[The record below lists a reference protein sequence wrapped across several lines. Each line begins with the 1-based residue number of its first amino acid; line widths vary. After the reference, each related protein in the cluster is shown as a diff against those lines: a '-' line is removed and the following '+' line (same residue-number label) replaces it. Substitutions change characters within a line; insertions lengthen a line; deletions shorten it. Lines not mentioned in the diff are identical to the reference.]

1 MWLSSKDK
9 EPSFSLLWPALL
21 VPGWGSGTVS
31 RDVDSSSGLL
41 LRTQWLQFS
50 LVFVWLWCDVKIN
63 KLYEVICLFQWL
75 SIIIIQLIFIQKR
88 SGSGQKIILAKLFFV
103 LLVFKSETGE
113 KTKQIRKW
121 DDRNNFLASSQ
132 HNRCLLFAPRQTLSF
147 SFGAP
152 R

>member
-9 EPSFSLLWPALL
+9 EPSFSLLFSIVTGTA
-21 VPGWGSGTVS
+21 GSGAVS

-41 LRTQWLQFS
+41 LRTRWLQFS
-50 LVFVWLWCDVKIN
+50 LVFVWLWCDVKKN
-63 KLYEVICLFQWL
+63 KLYKVICLFQWL
-75 SIIIIQLIFIQKR
+75 SIIIIQLIFIQNE
-88 SGSGQKIILAKLFFV
+88 SGSGQKIILAKLLFV

-113 KTKQIRKW
+113 KRKQIRKW
-121 DDRNNFLASSQ
+121 DDQNNVLASSQ